1 VIEQLGLIGCGLM
14 GGSFALGLKRAGLV
28 RKVVGYSKSPTTT
41 ERARGLG
48 VIDVA
53 ANSALMAVSGSQVV
67 LIAIPVA
74 ATGAVLKAIQTLVQA
89 DTLLMDVGSTKV
101 EVVLAAERAL
111 RGRFSSFVP
120 AHPIAGRESSGI
132 EHADA
137 ELYRGRRIVLT
148 PNERTSIPHLE
159 LATEL
164 WQALGGHVTTMTPQA
179 HDNAFAAVSH
189 LPHLLAFAAM
199 NAITSQDQGAELLSL
214 AGPGFRDFTRIA
226 ASDTNIWR
234 DILLSNKRSVLE
246 QSQQFRQALAEF
258 ERAMAGDDENALA
271 SLIERASQARAGWR
285 ISSGSGQG

>member
-1 VIEQLGLIGCGLM
+1 M

-41 ERARGLG
+41 ERARELG
-48 VIDVA
+48 VIDVE
-53 ANSALMAVSGSQVV
+53 ANSALMAVSGSEVV

-74 ATGAVLKAIQTLVQA
+74 ATGGVLKAIQTLVQA

-111 RGRFSSFVP
+111 RGRFGSFVP
-120 AHPIAGRESSGI
+120 AHPIAGREASGI

-137 ELYRGRRIVLT
+137 ELYRGRRVVLT
-148 PNERTSIPHLE
+148 PNERTSAPHLA

-199 NAITSQDQGAELLSL
+199 NAIIGQAQGDELLSL

-226 ASDTNIWR
+226 ASDTNMWR
-234 DILLSNKRSVLE
+234 DILLSNRKSVLE

-258 ERAMAGDDENALA
+258 ERVMSSGDEKALA
-271 SLIERASQARAGWR
+271 GLIERASQARAGWR